1 MRVLLSAGHSNTD
14 PGAVN
19 GQYKEAELV
28 TWFRNAVAYYC
39 REEGLDVITDG
50 SGSTNQPLNQAV
62 KMIKGT
68 NLAVEFHLNAAA
80 NKSAKG
86 IEALSQ
92 VRDRKIS
99 QEMCKAIHQVTGFP
113 LRGDNGWKPENA
125 GQHSKLAFVSGG
137 GIILELFF
145 ISNDTELKYFL
156 ANYWLIAKAVAQVI
170 IKHI

>member
-19 GQYKEAELV
+19 GQYEEAELV

-39 REEGLDVITDG
+39 REEGLDVVTDG

-86 IEALSQ
+86 IEALAQ
-92 VRDRKIS
+92 VRDRNIS

>member
-1 MRVLLSAGHSNTD
+1 MKVLLSAGHSNTD

-39 REEGLDVITDG
+39 REAGLDVVTDG
-50 SGSTNQPLNQAV
+50 SGSNNQPLNQAV

-68 NLAVEFHLNAAA
+68 DLAVEFHLNAAA

-86 IEALSQ
+86 IEALARVS
-92 VRDRKIS
+92 DRKLS

-113 LRGDNGWKPENA
+113 LRGDSGWKPEHA

-145 ISNDTELKYFL
+145 ISNDAELKQFL
-156 ANYWLIAKAVAQVI
+156 ASYWLIAKAVAEVI

>member
-39 REEGLDVITDG
+39 REAGLDVVTDG
-50 SGSTNQPLNQAV
+50 SGSTNQPLNQVV

-68 NLAVEFHLNAAA
+68 CLAVEFHLNATA

-86 IEALSQ
+86 IEALAQ
-92 VRDRKIS
+92 VGDRKIS

>member
-39 REEGLDVITDG
+39 REAGLDVVTDG
-50 SGSTNQPLNQAV
+50 SGSTNQPLNQV
-62 KMIKGT
+62 IKMIKST

-86 IEALSQ
+86 IEALAQ
-92 VRDRKIS
+92 VHDRKLS

-145 ISNDTELKYFL
+145 ISNETELKYFL

>member
-39 REEGLDVITDG
+39 REAGLDVVTDG
-50 SGSTNQPLNQAV
+50 SGSINQPLNQVV

-68 NLAVEFHLNAAA
+68 GLAVEFHLNATA

-86 IEALSQ
+86 IEALAQ
-92 VRDRKIS
+92 VRDRKFS

-113 LRGDNGWKPENA
+113 LRGDSGWKPENA

-170 IKHI
+170 IKHT

>member
-39 REEGLDVITDG
+39 REAGLDVVTDG
-50 SGSTNQPLNQAV
+50 SESINQPLNQVV

-68 NLAVEFHLNAAA
+68 SLAVEFHLNSAA
-80 NKSAKG
+80 NKSAIG
-86 IEALSQ
+86 IEALAQ

>member
-1 MRVLLSAGHSNTD
+1 M
-14 PGAVN
+14 
-19 GQYKEAELV
+19 
-28 TWFRNAVAYYC
+28 
-39 REEGLDVITDG
+39 DVITDG
-50 SGSTNQPLNQAV
+50 SGSTNQPLNQVV

>member
-1 MRVLLSAGHSNTD
+1 MKVLLSAGHSNTD

-39 REEGLDVITDG
+39 REAGVDVVTDG

-62 KMIKGT
+62 KLIKGT
-68 NLAVEFHLNAAA
+68 DLAIEFHLNAAA
-80 NKSAKG
+80 SKSAKG
-86 IEALSQ
+86 IEALAR

>member
-1 MRVLLSAGHSNTD
+1 MKVLLSAGHSNTD

-39 REEGLDVITDG
+39 REAGLDVVTDG
-50 SGSTNQPLNQAV
+50 SGSTNQPLNQAI

-80 NKSAKG
+80 NKSAQG
-86 IEALSQ
+86 IEALAQ

-170 IKHI
+170 INHI